1 MEKIDGIHM
10 MTLLDH
16 LIELRQRLLVC
27 FLAWGLAF
35 AGCYFFSEKIFLF
48 CVKPLADLFQG
59 EVGRRLIFTGLTEAF
74 MTYLKLSLYA
84 SFFLIFPLI
93 AAQIWR
99 FIAPGLYT
107 HEKKVF
113 LTFVLATPFLFL
125 LGACMAY
132 YGVCPLAWKFFLS
145 FEAPAVS
152 GQLAIQLETRV
163 SEYLSLMMKLVMA
176 FGISFQLPILLTL
189 LAKSGLVS
197 LDSLRKNRKYAFLGI
212 VVFAALITP
221 PDLLSPISLAV
232 PLYGLYELSIFFTAW
247 SRKKEIPAE
256 LVS

>member
-1 MEKIDGIHM
+1 MEPA

-16 LIELRQRLLVC
+16 LLELRRRLLVC
-27 FLAWGLAF
+27 FLAWGVAF
-35 AGCYFFSEKIFLF
+35 AGCYFFSDTLFLF

-84 SFFLIFPLI
+84 SFFLIFPFI
-93 AAQIWR
+93 AGQIWR
-99 FIAPGLYT
+99 FIVPGLYA
-107 HEKKVF
+107 HEKKMF
-113 LTFVLATPFLFL
+113 LTFVMATPVLFL

-145 FEAPAVS
+145 FETPAIP
-152 GQLAIQLETRV
+152 GNLAIQLETRV
-163 SEYLSLMMKLVMA
+163 SEYLSLMLKLVMA
-176 FGISFQLPILLTL
+176 FGLSFQLPIVLML
-189 LAKSGLVS
+189 LAKSGLIT
-197 LDSLRKNRKYAFLGI
+197 LESLRKNRKYAFLGI

-221 PDLLSPISLAV
+221 PDLLSPISLTI
-232 PLYGLYELSIFFTAW
+232 PLYGLYELSIFLTAW
-247 SRKKEIPAE
+247 SRKKGAVTE